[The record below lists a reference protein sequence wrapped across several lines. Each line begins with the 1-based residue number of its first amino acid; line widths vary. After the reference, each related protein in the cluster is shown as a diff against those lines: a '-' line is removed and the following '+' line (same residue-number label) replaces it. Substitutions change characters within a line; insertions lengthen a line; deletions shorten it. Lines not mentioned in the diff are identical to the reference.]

1 MSLDKTFCL
10 IQGKIGN
17 IFGPLSQIWDFL
29 EGQKNADHEQIY
41 QTESDI
47 PEDVTEIL
55 PHHGHVHRHVRA
67 GIYSLSY
74 CRRRKTLTAIKGDK
88 KKVKDMMSEN
98 KDTIQ
103 KNTLKRFFGE
113 KFDEKITKHLKL
125 KKKSRE
131 FSNIIDNKKQ
141 NNSIDNGN
149 NHQPFRRSLLP
160 QQDGGS
166 GRSNFFSHHQYHSRS
181 GNRIGKSKFKCCFL
195 CIPSTSHSNA
205 RISKGTSF
213 SKKSIPCKNLP
224 GASFSR
230 ESETFCK
237 NLEKL
242 TNKGPAVF
250 NVVHGYKTPFIEH
263 VNYLSRPIFEQHCYY
278 PQERWGQQTSDQVK
292 ETEQFCSLC

>member
-1 MSLDKTFCL
+1 
-10 IQGKIGN
+10 
-17 IFGPLSQIWDFL
+17 
-29 EGQKNADHEQIY
+29 
-41 QTESDI
+41 
-47 PEDVTEIL
+47 
-55 PHHGHVHRHVRA
+55 
-67 GIYSLSY
+67 
-74 CRRRKTLTAIKGDK
+74 
-88 KKVKDMMSEN
+88 MMSEN
-98 KDTIQ
+98 KDIIQ

-181 GNRIGKSKFKCCFL
+181 GNKIGKSKLKCCFL

-250 NVVHGYKTPFIEH
+250 NVVHGYKIPFIEH
-263 VNYLSRPIFEQHCYY
+263 VNYLSRPIFEEHCYC

-292 ETEQFCSLC
+292 ETEQFCSLI